1 MLESNRRCVLSFA
14 KKRFLKSSHGEASP
28 GQMEKTSYAVTL
40 ADPAKLILS
49 AVAATILAAKVGNE
63 LGISRVRSQ
72 SLVNWDFK
80 SC

>member
-1 MLESNRRCVLSFA
+1 
-14 KKRFLKSSHGEASP
+14 
-28 GQMEKTSYAVTL
+28 MEKISHAVRV

-49 AVAATILAAKVGNE
+49 AIAATILAATVGNE

-72 SLVNWDFK
+72 GLLNWDFN

>member
-1 MLESNRRCVLSFA
+1 M
-14 KKRFLKSSHGEASP
+14 FLKSSLGQAAP
-28 GQMEKTSYAVTL
+28 GQMERTSYSAIL

-49 AVAATILAAKVGNE
+49 AIAATILAAMVGNE

-72 SLVNWDFK
+72 GLLNWVFK